1 MVWYGMYVMLCYVMY
16 VCMYV
21 CMYVWMYVSMYVC
34 MYVCMYVWMYVSMYV
49 CMYVWMDGW
58 MHASNHA
65 SGLDFSLSRAALM
78 AEALPAWSEAKKP
91 WVCPPKRVC
100 LNGKMMMH
108 QQHIISNKPHLWIPL
123 SSISLGFRIRHSP
136 NGFTNSLL
144 RRCGRRVWC
153 LGMVNIPPI
162 KKVMTNGD

>member
-1 MVWYGMYVMLCYVMY
+1 MLWYGMVWYVCYVMLCYVMY

-21 CMYVWMYVSMYVC
+21 CMYEC
-34 MYVCMYVWMYVSMYV
+34 MYG
-49 CMYVWMDGW
+49 WMDGW

-108 QQHIISNKPHLWIPL
+108 QQHIISNKPHL
-123 SSISLGFRIRHSP
+123 
-136 NGFTNSLL
+136 
-144 RRCGRRVWC
+144 
-153 LGMVNIPPI
+153 
-162 KKVMTNGD
+162 

>member
-1 MVWYGMYVMLCYVMY
+1 MYVIYVMLCYGMVWYGMYVMLCYVML
-16 VCMYV
+16 CMYV
-21 CMYVWMYVSMYVC
+21 CTYVC
-34 MYVCMYVWMYVSMYV
+34 MNVCMDG
-49 CMYVWMDGW
+49 WMDGW

-91 WVCPPKRVC
+91 MVCPQKFFWG
-100 LNGKMMMH
+100 LFEWNNDD
-108 QQHIISNKPHLWIPL
+108 IISNKPHLWVPL